1 MDQFSQIMANFSV
14 INQKMDTFLT
24 EIKAVNVRLDTCEA
38 DMKNAYSEIFK
49 LKDQLNDMH
58 QTNRALTVRIFGL
71 PSTEDEASAD
81 SGKVTAK
88 LAYDRILKPILS
100 SAKEKTFI
108 TSVPTLPNCVTEAFR
123 VKSHNPNSTRPTPII
138 LKLSSLSIK
147 TALFRA
153 RKDALPSPTEAEQS
167 AGLKRFHLA
176 EDLTSDSFNCLMELR
191 AHSKVLR
198 AWSVAGEIRFTL
210 KNGDSSHVHKVKSVY
225 DNIDLMLSRM

>member
-1 MDQFSQIMANFSV
+1 MSNFSM
-14 INQKMDTFLT
+14 INQKMDSCLS

-49 LKDQLNDMH
+49 LKDQLNDM
-58 QTNRALTVRIFGL
+58 QQNNRALTVRIFGL

-108 TSVPTLPNCVTEAFR
+108 SSVPTLPNCITEAFR
-123 VKSHNPNSTRPTPII
+123 VKSHNPTSTRPTPII
-138 LKLSSLSIK
+138 LKLTSLSIK

-153 RKDALPSPTEAEQS
+153 RSDALPSPSDAEKN
-167 AGLKRFHLA
+167 AGHKRFHLV

-198 AWSVAGEIRFTL
+198 AWSVAGELRFTL
-210 KNGDSSHVHKVKSVY
+210 KNGDSSHVHKVKSIY
-225 DNIDLMLSRM
+225 DNVDRMLSHM